1 MIRKT
6 LVLALITMFYSSFA
20 LADIGVNIGVSAQIG
35 EMTAKGSESNSDSQ
49 TNAADGVGTQS
60 RTEEALF
67 GTAGIFIEKTLG
79 SRLAIGFSNIAHDIN
94 LGTADNA
101 RAASLGAAGATV
113 AATTHELQAD
123 ITGFQTIYA
132 TVKLTDML
140 YVKAGSVTV
149 DLDTRFTKAGVV
161 STDYGSGSHELDGHV
176 VGIGLENKSDNGMF
190 FRVEYNSYDIDGKS
204 VASTGTDSTLTAKL
218 DDVSGETARISI
230 GKSF

>member
-35 EMTAKGSESNSDSQ
+35 EMTAKGSEKNSDTQ

-60 RTEEALF
+60 RSENALF
-67 GTAGIFIEKTLG
+67 GTAGLFIEKTLG
-79 SRLAIGFSNIAHDIN
+79 SRFAIGFSNIAHDIS

-149 DLDTRFTKAGVV
+149 DVDTRFTKAGVV
-161 STDYGSGSHELDGHV
+161 STDYGSSHELDGHV

-190 FRVEYNSYDIDGKS
+190 FRLEYNNYEIDGKS
-204 VASTGTDSTLTAKL
+204 VSSAGSDSTLTATL
-218 DDVSGETARISI
+218 DDVSGDTARISI